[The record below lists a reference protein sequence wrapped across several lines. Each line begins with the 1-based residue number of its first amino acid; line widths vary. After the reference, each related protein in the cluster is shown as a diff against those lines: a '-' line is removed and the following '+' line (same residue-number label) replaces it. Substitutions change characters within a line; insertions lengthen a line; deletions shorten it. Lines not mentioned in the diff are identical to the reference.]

1 MYNEKYP
8 DLVPQLRQERF
19 WIAII
24 EELTQINDKLDKL
37 VNPKEVMVKSKSE
50 TPKKTATE
58 KTTKKVATKEDEVK

>member
-24 EELTQINDKLDKL
+24 EELTQINEKLNKL
-37 VNPKEVMVKSKSE
+37 VSPKEPVIESKSE
-50 TPKKTATE
+50 TPKKTTTK
-58 KTTKKVATKEDEVK
+58 KTTKKVATKQDEVK

>member
-24 EELTQINDKLDKL
+24 EELSQINDKLDKL
-37 VNPKEVMVKSKSE
+37 VNPKDVMVESKPE
-50 TPKKTATE
+50 APKKTATR
-58 KTTKKVATKEDEVK
+58 KTTRKVATKEDEVR